1 VIAKAAD
8 GTKLHAKS
16 LQVLHIQENIAVSL
30 RLALPALMLLPLL
43 GGNAHAQPSEAVP
56 PSGESEAVIDEA
68 EALAMDAK
76 LYAQEFGV
84 SFDEALNRMTIMV
97 YGSDVVA
104 QEASLEGAD
113 LAGRFYENKTS
124 DFGLT
129 IATKKAAKAAKA
141 AAFTPRTKANYGRMN
156 AAAVQE
162 RNAARKALH
171 QKAGLSDSEV
181 RKAQAK
187 LGGPVS
193 VKVRYKTGQTHTLA
207 ELNAGKD
214 AVIAMG
220 AQITAISGAS
230 VDEIGNNVRVFLT
243 KELSKEEAR
252 DLQAKAGVALA
263 FDTLPGGFVATAN
276 MRGGS
281 KLYRYAT
288 DTSASSRDCM
298 TAFGARSNSL
308 RTSTGAA
315 LTGMVSAAHCAD
327 TLHVIADDGRN
338 VPLTVPA
345 GHVADTRGGVNETD
359 IQFMSGTNGDPVGL
373 GTFYYDGTT
382 NLRAVSGTQSRAGT
396 AVGSGDVYTVTGT
409 AVGSYICHLGQTS
422 LGSTTNM
429 QSCGEVISIN
439 ASLSSNQPASSASYT
454 GGSFVAVRNTSSGK
468 GTVLG
473 PSGTGTLRCYS
484 GDSGGPWFAGTI
496 AYGVQSWCAWENG
509 VANSNRVLLVLYTST
524 DFFSRAGVSII
535 VP

>member
-1 VIAKAAD
+1 M
-8 GTKLHAKS
+8 
-16 LQVLHIQENIAVSL
+16 SL
-30 RLALPALMLLPLL
+30 RIFLPALLLSTALA
-43 GGNAHAQPSEAVP
+43 GVAAAQQSEVAPAPAASEAVL
-56 PSGESEAVIDEA
+56 DDA
-68 EALAMDAK
+68 EALAIDAK

-84 SFDEALNRMTIMV
+84 PFDEALERMTIMV
-97 YGSDVVA
+97 YGGDVVS
-104 QEASLEGAD
+104 QEATLEGGD
-113 LAGRFYENKTS
+113 LAGRFFENKTT

-129 IATKKAAKAAKA
+129 IATKKASKAAKSVS
-141 AAFTPRTKANYGRMN
+141 FTPRTKANYGRMN
-156 AAAVQE
+156 AAAIQE

-171 QKAGLSDSEV
+171 EKAGLSDSEV

-187 LGGPVS
+187 LGGPVA
-193 VKVRYKTGQTHTLA
+193 VKVRYKVGQAHSLE
-207 ELNAGKD
+207 ELIAGKD
-214 AVIAMG
+214 AVVALGSEIP
-220 AQITAISGAS
+220 AINGAS
-230 VDEIGNNVRVFLT
+230 VDEIGNSVRVFLT
-243 KELSKEEAR
+243 KELT
-252 DLQAKAGVALA
+252 QAETRQLETKAGVPLA
-263 FDTLPGGFVATAN
+263 FDLLPGGFVATAN

-281 KLYRYAT
+281 KLYRYSS

-298 TAFGARSNSL
+298 TAFGARSNTL

-345 GHVADTRGGVNETD
+345 GHVSDTRGGTNETD
-359 IQFMSGTNGDPVGL
+359 IQFMSGTNGEPVGL

-382 NLRAVSGTQSRAGT
+382 NLRAVAGTQSRAGT
-396 AVGSGDVYTVTGT
+396 AVGSGTATSVGTGT

-439 ASLSSNQPASSASYT
+439 ASLSSNQPVSSASYT
-454 GGSFVAVRNTSSGK
+454 GGSFVAVRNTSTGK
-468 GTVLG
+468 GSVLG
-473 PSGTGTLRCYS
+473 PTGTGTLRCYQ